1 MTGRRPTPFPT
12 TRPRRTKM
20 EETNSNTPQEGKR
33 KDRADL
39 ICNALTLVG
48 LMAVIIVGGRS
59 ILYAD
64 TAAPQD
70 AAPLPAA
77 TETAGSTSDDL
88 SEPTALPDNLP
99 GPAPEVTDTATL
111 PADTLAPAAN
121 DSVAAAPAAV
131 ADTLPAASADA
142 HHRPLHEEPADSVE

>member
-1 MTGRRPTPFPT
+1 MTGRRPTIPFLT
-12 TRPRRTKM
+12 TRPHRTKM
-20 EETNSNTPQEGKR
+20 EGTISNTSREGKR

-48 LMAVIIVGGRS
+48 LVAVIIVGGRS

-64 TAAPQD
+64 TATPQD

-77 TETAGSTSDDL
+77 TETAGNASDDP

-99 GPAPEVTDTATL
+99 GPAPEVTDTAAL
-111 PADTLAPAAN
+111 PADSLAPAAN
-121 DSVAAAPAAV
+121 DSVSAPPAAV

-142 HHRPLHEEPADSVE
+142 PRPLHEEPADSVE

>member
-20 EETNSNTPQEGKR
+20 EETNSNTPREGKR

-48 LMAVIIVGGRS
+48 LVAVIIVGGRA

-70 AAPLPAA
+70 AAPLPPA
-77 TETAGSTSDDL
+77 TETAAGGAADL
-88 SEPTALPDNLP
+88 TEPTALPDNLP
-99 GPAPEVTDTATL
+99 GPAPEVTDTAAL
-111 PADTLAPAAN
+111 PADSLAPAAS
-121 DSVAAAPAAV
+121 DSVTAPPAAV
-131 ADTLPAASADA
+131 ADSLPAANADA
-142 HHRPLHEEPADSVE
+142 HRPHHEEPTDSAR

>member
-20 EETNSNTPQEGKR
+20 EEANNNTPREGKR

-39 ICNALTLVG
+39 ICNALTLIG
-48 LMAVIIVGGRS
+48 LVTVIIVGGRS

-64 TAAPQD
+64 TATPQD

-77 TETAGSTSDDL
+77 TETAAGGAADL
-88 SEPTALPDNLP
+88 TEPAALPDNLP
-99 GPAPEVTDTATL
+99 GPAPEVTDTAAL
-111 PADTLAPAAN
+111 PADSLAPAAS
-121 DSVAAAPAAV
+121 DSVTAPPAAV
-131 ADTLPAASADA
+131 ADSLPAANADA
-142 HHRPLHEEPADSVE
+142 HRPHHEEPADSAR